1 MLFNS
6 FIFWIFF
13 IVVIFAYRALPHKG
27 QNRLLLVASYIF
39 YGYWDY
45 RYLSLIFISTVIDY
59 FVATGIHRN
68 ANDKQKKKR
77 ILLISIASN
86 LGMLGFFKYYNF
98 FILEM
103 SQLLD
108 VIGINASMPVLNIV
122 LPVGISFYTFQTMS
136 YTIDVYRGKTVPTRH
151 FLDFALYVSF
161 FPQLVA
167 GPIERSYQLLPQIL
181 NKRTQIKENFIE
193 GTYHILI
200 GLFKKVVIADNMAPI
215 ANNIFSRPVSDLTGP
230 EIMVG
235 VYAFAFQIYG
245 DFSGYSSIAQG
256 IAKYMGFNLSWN
268 FKMPYFASNLSD
280 FWQRWHITLSAW
292 LRDYLYVPLGGNRN
306 GHFNT
311 LRNLMITMLLGGL
324 WHGAG
329 WTFIAWGFYHGL
341 LLIIYRMLEFKQEGI
356 TRALMHHRIGKGL
369 RIVFFFHLVCFS
381 WLLFRAE
388 SIQQVWSMMTIVS
401 SNFEITNF
409 VYYAS
414 AMLIFFVGPLMA
426 LEYWIEKSG
435 DLLKVINSHWIIR
448 TSIYCYFLSMLWIFP
463 PLTNQVFIYFQF

>member
-13 IVVIFAYRALPHKG
+13 LIIIVAYRYLPHQG
-27 QNRLLLVASYIF
+27 QNRLLLAGSYIF

-45 RYLSLIFISTVIDY
+45 RYLSLIFISTIIDY
-59 FVATGIHRN
+59 FVATGIYN
-68 ANDKQKKKR
+68 SSEQQQKKR
-77 ILLISIASN
+77 ILLISICAN

-98 FILEM
+98 FAVEM
-103 SQLLD
+103 SELLLL
-108 VIGINASMPVLNIV
+108 IGLPVPIKTLNIV

-136 YTIDVYRGKTVPTRH
+136 YTIDVYRGKTVPTSR

-167 GPIERSYQLLPQIL
+167 GPIERSYNLLPQIL
-181 NKRTQIKENFIE
+181 EKRPQLKENLVE
-193 GTYHILI
+193 GIYHICI
-200 GLFKKVVIADNMAPI
+200 GMFKKVVIADNMAPI
-215 ANNIFSRPVSDLTGP
+215 VNSVFSRPVSDLSGP

-235 VYAFAFQIYG
+235 IYAFAFQIYG

-256 IAKYMGFNLSWN
+256 IAKLMGFNLSWN
-268 FKMPYFASNLSD
+268 FKMPYFASNPSD

-292 LRDYLYVPLGGNRN
+292 LRDYLYVPLGGNRL
-306 GHFNT
+306 GKLLT
-311 LRNLMITMLLGGL
+311 LRNLMLTMLLGGL

-341 LLIIYRMLEFKQEGI
+341 LLIAYRVFEFKQQGVA
-356 TRALMHHRIGKGL
+356 RKLMEHRVGKGL
-369 RIVFFFHLVCFS
+369 RIIFFFHLICFS
-381 WLLFRAE
+381 WLLFRAD
-388 SIQQVWSMMTIVS
+388 SIDQVWAMMGVLVT
-401 SNFEITNF
+401 NFEITNF

-414 AMLIFFVGPLMA
+414 GMLIFFAAPLVA

-435 DLLKVINSHWIIR
+435 DLLKVVNSHWLVR
-448 TSIYCYFLSMLWIFP
+448 ASIYSYFAVMLWVFP

>member
-13 IVVIFAYRALPHKG
+13 AVVIVIYWRLPHIL

-45 RYLSLIFISTVIDY
+45 RFLSLIFASTVVDY
-59 FVATGIHRN
+59 LVAIRISQSDN
-68 ANDKQKKKR
+68 AARKKQF
-77 ILLISIASN
+77 LLISIATN
-86 LGMLGFFKYYNF
+86 LGLLGFFKYYNF
-98 FILEM
+98 FAGEM
-103 SQLLD
+103 LVFLNQL
-108 VIGINASMPVLNIV
+108 GISASLPVLNIV

-136 YTIDVYRGKTVPTRH
+136 YTIDVYRGKTQPTRN

-181 NKRTQIKENFIE
+181 QARPYLKDNFAE
-193 GTYHILI
+193 GLYHVLI
-200 GLFKKVVIADNMAPI
+200 GMFKKVVIADNMAPI
-215 ANNIFSRPVSDLTGP
+215 VNNVFSRPVSDLTGP

-235 VYAFAFQIYG
+235 IYAFAFQIYG

-256 IAKYMGFNLSWN
+256 IAKWMGFNLSWN
-268 FKMPYFASNLSD
+268 FKMPYFAVNPSD

-292 LRDYLYVPLGGNRN
+292 LRDYLYIPLGGNRK
-306 GHFNT
+306 GHFLT
-311 LRNLMITMLLGGL
+311 LRNLMLTMLLGGL

-329 WTFIAWGFYHGL
+329 WTFIVWGLYHGL
-341 LLIIYRMLEFKQEGI
+341 LLIFYRLFEFNQEG
-356 TRALMHHRIGKGL
+356 TPRSVMHHRISRGL
-369 RIVFFFHLVCFS
+369 RMVVFFHLICLS

-388 SIQQVWSMMTIVS
+388 SMSQVYDMLGIMA
-401 SNFEITNF
+401 TNF
-409 VYYAS
+409 QTTDFFFYALGT
-414 AMLIFFVGPLMA
+414 LIFFVGPLIA
-426 LEYWIEKSG
+426 LEFWIEKSG
-435 DLLKVINSHWIIR
+435 DLLKVVHSNWVLR
-448 TSIYCYFLSMLWIFP
+448 LGIYTYFVIMLWVFP